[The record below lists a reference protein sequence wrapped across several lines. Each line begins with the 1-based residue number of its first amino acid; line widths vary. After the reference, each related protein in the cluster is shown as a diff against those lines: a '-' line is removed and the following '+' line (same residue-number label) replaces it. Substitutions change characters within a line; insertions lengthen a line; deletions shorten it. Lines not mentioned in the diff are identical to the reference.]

1 MIKRLRKRFI
11 IFNLLVI
18 SIVFM
23 IVGGIITFNNMEMMW
38 HRLVVSCIVF
48 LGLAFISSVLLAN
61 SAIKPIEKAWKRQL
75 DFTADASH
83 ELRTPLA
90 VMQTS
95 LEIILE
101 NEEESVKSQREWLEN
116 IVLEHQRM
124 TNLVQDLLTLSRG
137 DTHEQVLNIEHI
149 NIEEVINEVRSEF
162 LPIALKRGIDIET
175 RIKLPLSFEGDLERI
190 KQLLIILVDNAIKY
204 MGHPGK
210 ITVEAYRQYGLA
222 SRDKEVILQVSDTGQ
237 GIAKEHLEKIFERF
251 YRVSASRS
259 EEGSGLGLAIAKW
272 IVDSHGG
279 NIKVLSQVG
288 EGTQF
293 TIQLPIKPKEK
304 TVKATDLFR
313 KIRLNKK
320 S

>member
-1 MIKRLRKRFI
+1 MIMGG
-11 IFNLLVI
+11 VI
-18 SIVFM
+18 
-23 IVGGIITFNNMEMMW
+23 GFNNMGMRW
-38 HRLVVSCIVF
+38 HRLVVCCIVF
-48 LGLAFISSVLLAN
+48 LTLAFIASVLLAN

-116 IVLEHQRM
+116 IILEHQRM

-137 DTHEQVLNIEHI
+137 DTHEQVLNIEDI
-149 NIEEVINEVRSEF
+149 NIEEVMNEIRSKF

-175 RIKLPLSFEGDLERI
+175 KIKLPLSFKGDLERI

-210 ITVEAYRQYGLA
+210 VTVEAYRQYGLA
-222 SRDKEVILQVSDTGQ
+222 SRGKEVILQVSDTGQ
-237 GIAKEHLEKIFERF
+237 GIAKEHLERIFERF

-293 TIQLPIKPKEK
+293 IIQIPIKPKEK
-304 TVKATDLFR
+304 AVKVTDSFS
-313 KIRLNKK
+313 KIR
-320 S
+320 